1 MFFTKLLCFVPIK
14 WEDNPLLPHKEDLI
28 VANKKR
34 SKKYLAALE
43 QIDREKEY
51 ALREAVNLVQEVD
64 YANFDASIEISYRLG
79 VNPKHADQQLR
90 GALVLPNGSGNTET
104 VVVFAK
110 GDAAEA
116 AKEAGADF
124 VGDSDLVERIE
135 GGWLDF
141 DVVVASPDMMAEV
154 GKLGRVLGP
163 KGLMPNPKTG
173 TVTQDVAGAV
183 SDIKAGQ
190 VTYRVDNQ
198 SNLHVLVGKVSFSE
212 DELVENIKAV
222 HEEVIESRPASIPGG
237 SYIKALTVASTFGP
251 GVKIDYNKLLQPEE
265 L

>member
-1 MFFTKLLCFVPIK
+1 MYIK
-14 WEDNPLLPHKEDLI
+14 WEVNPLIPHKEDLI

-43 QIDREKEY
+43 KVDREKDY
-51 ALREAVNLVQEVD
+51 GLKEAVSLVKEID

-90 GALVLPNGSGNTET
+90 GSLVLPNGTGNTQT
-104 VVVFAK
+104 VIVFAK
-110 GDAAEA
+110 GEAAEA
-116 AKEAGADF
+116 AREAGADF
-124 VGDSDLVERIE
+124 VGEEDLVEKIE

-141 DVVVASPDMMAEV
+141 DVVVASPDMMAQV
-154 GKLGRVLGP
+154 GRLGRVLGP

-173 TVTQDVAGAV
+173 TVTPDVAKAV

-190 VTYRVDNQ
+190 VAYRVDNQ

-212 DELVENIKAV
+212 EELMENIRAV
-222 HEEVIESRPASIPGG
+222 HNEVIEVRPASVSG
-237 SYIKALTVASTFGP
+237 SNYIKSLTVASTFGP
-251 GVKIDYNKLLQPEE
+251 GVKIDYSHVDVD
-265 L
+265 

>member
-1 MFFTKLLCFVPIK
+1 MYIK
-14 WEDNPLLPHKEDLI
+14 WEVNPLIPHKEDLI

-43 QIDREKEY
+43 KVDREKEY
-51 ALREAVNLVQEVD
+51 GLKEAVSLVKEID

-90 GALVLPNGSGNTET
+90 GSLVLPNGTGNTQT
-104 VVVFAK
+104 VIVFAK
-110 GDAAEA
+110 GEAAEA
-116 AKEAGADF
+116 AREAGADF
-124 VGDSDLVERIE
+124 VGEEDLVEKIE

-141 DVVVASPDMMAEV
+141 DVVVASPDMMAQV
-154 GKLGRVLGP
+154 GRLGRVHGP

-173 TVTQDVAGAV
+173 TVTPDVAKAV

-190 VTYRVDNQ
+190 VAYRVDNQ

-212 DELVENIKAV
+212 EELMENIRAV
-222 HEEVIESRPASIPGG
+222 HNEVIEVRPASVSG
-237 SYIKALTVASTFGP
+237 SNYIKSLTVASTFGP
-251 GVKIDYNKLLQPEE
+251 GVKIDYSHVDVD
-265 L
+265 

>member
-1 MFFTKLLCFVPIK
+1 M
-14 WEDNPLLPHKEDLI
+14 
-28 VANKKR
+28 ANKKR

-43 QIDREKEY
+43 QVDREKEY
-51 ALREAVNLVQEVD
+51 GLRDAVNLVKEID
-64 YANFDASIEISYRLG
+64 YANFDASVEISYRLG

-110 GDAAEA
+110 DDAAEA
-116 AKEAGADF
+116 AKEAGADY

-183 SDIKAGQ
+183 EDIKAGQ

-212 DELVENIKAV
+212 DELLENIKAV
-222 HEEVIESRPASIPGG
+222 HEEVVESRPASIPGG

-251 GVKIDYNKLLQPEE
+251 GVKIDYRKLLQPEDV
-265 L
+265 

>member
-1 MFFTKLLCFVPIK
+1 MYIK
-14 WEDNPLLPHKEDLI
+14 WEVNPLIPHKEDLI

-43 QIDREKEY
+43 KVDREKEY
-51 ALREAVNLVQEVD
+51 GLKEAVSLVKEID

-90 GALVLPNGSGNTET
+90 GSLVLPNGTGNTQT
-104 VVVFAK
+104 VIVFAK
-110 GDAAEA
+110 GEAAEA
-116 AKEAGADF
+116 AREAGADF
-124 VGDSDLVERIE
+124 VGEEDLVEKIE

-141 DVVVASPDMMAEV
+141 DVVVASPDMMAQV
-154 GKLGRVLGP
+154 GRLGRVLGP

-173 TVTQDVAGAV
+173 TVTPDVAKAV

-190 VTYRVDNQ
+190 VAYRVDNQ

-212 DELVENIKAV
+212 EELMENIRAV
-222 HEEVIESRPASIPGG
+222 HNEVIEVRPASVSGS
-237 SYIKALTVASTFGP
+237 SYIKSLTVASTFGP
-251 GVKIDYNKLLQPEE
+251 GVKIDYSHVDVD
-265 L
+265 

>member
-1 MFFTKLLCFVPIK
+1 M
-14 WEDNPLLPHKEDLI
+14 
-28 VANKKR
+28 ANKKR

-43 QIDREKEY
+43 QVDRENEY
-51 ALREAVNLVQEVD
+51 GVREAISLVKEID

-110 GDAAEA
+110 GEAADA

-173 TVTQDVAGAV
+173 TVTQDVAKAV
-183 SDIKAGQ
+183 EDIKAGQ
-190 VTYRVDNQ
+190 VAYRVDNQ
-198 SNLHVLVGKVSFSE
+198 SNLHVLIGKVSFSE
-212 DELVENIKAV
+212 EELLENINAV
-222 HEEVIESRPASIPGG
+222 HEEVIESRPASVPGG

-251 GVKIDYNKLLQPEE
+251 GVKIDYRNFAVNEE
-265 L
+265 A

>member
-1 MFFTKLLCFVPIK
+1 MYIK
-14 WEDNPLLPHKEDLI
+14 WEVNPLIPHKEDLI

-43 QIDREKEY
+43 KVDREKEY
-51 ALREAVNLVQEVD
+51 GLKEAVSLVKEID

-90 GALVLPNGSGNTET
+90 GSLVLPNGTGNTQT
-104 VVVFAK
+104 VIVFAK
-110 GDAAEA
+110 GEAAEA
-116 AKEAGADF
+116 AREAGADF
-124 VGDSDLVERIE
+124 VGEEDLVEKIE

-141 DVVVASPDMMAEV
+141 DVVVASPDMMAQV
-154 GKLGRVLGP
+154 GRLGRVLGP

-173 TVTQDVAGAV
+173 TVTPDVAKAV

-190 VTYRVDNQ
+190 VAYRVDNQ

-212 DELVENIKAV
+212 EELMENIRAV
-222 HEEVIESRPASIPGG
+222 HNEVIEVRPASVSG
-237 SYIKALTVASTFGP
+237 SNYIKSLTVASTFGP
-251 GVKIDYNKLLQPEE
+251 GVKIDYAHVDVN
-265 L
+265 